1 MNSKQ
6 TKYKVEI
13 NKFEK
18 DSCLYV
24 YIYIYWS
31 CFLFVRVECCIVHAV
46 EHYLIPF
53 VFASVWAFICTQSN
67 GTHSRIA
74 CAVCML
80 SCENLISLDEHR
92 KTKLVER
99 TATERERERS
109 KKKSGDGT
117 GDNDVDDGEPKT
129 IRRIYKYSNKSG
141 SQISKMKHS
150 CGLFDDVCECVCV
163 YHFRSA

>member
-99 TATERERERS
+99 TATERERERDRR
-109 KKKSGDGT
+109 KKAATALATTTSMTASQKQFDAST
-117 GDNDVDDGEPKT
+117 NILISQAAKYPKWS
-129 IRRIYKYSNKSG
+129 IRVVFLTMCAS
-141 SQISKMKHS
+141 
-150 CGLFDDVCECVCV
+150 VCV